1 MGDHCTYMKQAL
13 ALAARGLGSVS
24 PNPMVGAVLVVND
37 QVIGQGYHQ
46 QAGREHAEVNAI
58 ASVSNA
64 NLLTQATLYVTLE
77 PCNHHGRTPPCTEAI
92 LAAGIPK
99 VVIGS
104 PDVNPITAGAGS
116 TRLKEAGVHV
126 TEGIEV
132 PACIMLNKRYY
143 TNQFKKRPYIILKW
157 AETADGFIARNDGS
171 SKWISSATARVAV
184 HQMRA
189 TEDAIL
195 VGTNTA
201 RIDNP
206 ELTVRHTTG
215 RNPIRIILDR
225 NLSIPTTHAVYN
237 DQADTIIINEQR
249 NDLTGSIRYLKA
261 LLASKDPATFLN
273 SLYELGICSILV
285 EGGAKVLE
293 SFIAHDLWDEAFVFV
308 STITFE
314 RGIPA
319 PELPHPGKEIDSFEN
334 TKLYCSVNP
343 TNPVHRGV
351 LP

>member
-1 MGDHCTYMKQAL
+1 MKQAL
-13 ALAARGLGSVS
+13 ALAARGLGSVT
-24 PNPMVGAVLVVND
+24 PNPMVGAVLVVNN
-37 QVIGQGYHQ
+37 QIIGKGYHQ
-46 QAGREHAEVNAI
+46 KAGREHAEVNAI
-58 ASVSNA
+58 ASVSNSD
-64 NLLTQATLYVTLE
+64 LLTQATLYVTLE
-77 PCNHHGRTPPCTEAI
+77 PCNHHGRTPPCTHAI
-92 LAAGIPK
+92 LAAGIPS

-104 PDVNPITAGAGS
+104 PDLNPLTAGAGS

-157 AETADGFIARNDGS
+157 AETADGFIARKDGT
-171 SKWISSATARVAV
+171 SKWISSSSARVTV

-189 TEDAIL
+189 IEDAIL

-215 RNPIRIILDR
+215 RNPIRIILDKT
-225 NLSIPTTHAVYN
+225 LSIPTTHAVFN
-237 DQADTIIINEQR
+237 DRADTIIVNEQR
-249 NDLTGSIRYLKA
+249 NDLNGSIRYLKA
-261 LLASKDPATFLN
+261 SLASKDPAEFLS

-293 SFIAHDLWDEAFVFV
+293 SFIAHDLWDETFVFK
-308 STITFE
+308 STVTFDS
-314 RGIPA
+314 GIPA
-319 PELPHPGKEIDSFEN
+319 PELPYPGKEIDRFEN
-334 TKLYCSVNP
+334 TKLYFSTNP
-343 TNPVHRGV
+343 ANPVHRGV